1 MFRHKDIAWLHTWR
15 WSTII
20 IFLLGPFFSFQ
31 ALAQQTPKSLPLS
44 SFPYTLGYLEY
55 LPPDYETE
63 KQNFPLLIFLHG
75 SGEEGDGSPAA
86 LEKVKAW
93 GPPSHIQNGH
103 NMCFTVDGTEECFIV
118 ISPQIVSSVYGWPLF
133 VGALID
139 HILDG
144 PDQYKVDPN
153 RIYLTGLSRGGVGVY
168 SFAADALYN
177 RPNKLAAMAPISCF
191 LETSYDG
198 CLISSR
204 EIPVWAFHGKEDT
217 VVPYSFGL
225 NAFISIQNCDNPS
238 PVAEML
244 FTSYETDGKY
254 HDAWIPAYD
263 TSHKYQ
269 NPNLYEWLLK
279 HSRVDVPVA
288 IEPDEYTPSTLIV
301 YPNPS
306 HNEIFLS
313 NKLDSETTHL
323 TIFDMA
329 GKIVAKIETVD
340 RKVDISEVQ
349 RGAYI
354 IQLKNSSGTY
364 ETARL
369 IMIK

>member
-1 MFRHKDIAWLHTWR
+1 MIRHKDVKWLCALLTIAVFLAG
-15 WSTII
+15 
-20 IFLLGPFFSFQ
+20 IFLSTK
-31 ALAQQTPKSLPLS
+31 ALAQQTPRSLPVTV
-44 SFPYTLGYLEY
+44 FPYKLGYLEY
-55 LPPDYETE
+55 LPPNYESE

-75 SGEEGDGSPAA
+75 SGEEGDGSPES

-93 GPPSHIQNGH
+93 GPPSLIQNGH

-118 ISPQIVSSVYGWPLF
+118 ISPQIISSLYIWPYF
-133 VGALID
+133 VNALID
-139 HILDG
+139 HILEG
-144 PDQYKVDPN
+144 PDNYKVDPN

-168 SFAADALYN
+168 SFAAHSLYN
-177 RPNKLAAMAPISCF
+177 RPNKLAAIAPISSLF
-191 LETSYDG
+191 EDPYDA

-225 NAFISIQNCDNPS
+225 HAFNMVQNCNPR
-238 PVAEML
+238 PVAEMV
-244 FTSYETDGKY
+244 FTTYESDGKY

-263 TSHKYQ
+263 TSHKYHD
-269 NPNLYEWLLK
+269 PNLYEWFLQ

-288 IEPDEYTPSTLIV
+288 IESNDYKSSPLTV

-306 HNEIFLS
+306 ENEIFISTDLLE
-313 NKLDSETTHL
+313 NTHL
-323 TIFDMA
+323 TILDMA
-329 GKIVAKIETVD
+329 GKIVTKIETAD
-340 RKVDISEVQ
+340 RQVDISQLQ

-354 IQLKNSSGTY
+354 IQVKNSAGRC

-369 IMIK
+369 IKIK